1 MRHLTL
7 SLDALPALRD
17 ATRARTAGLTASAT
31 VAELAGVHALRLGVS
46 EDLLPVTE
54 SDVVELRRAARVLEL
69 RTPPSQALLKVAL
82 EARPDCVVLCSG
94 GREGV
99 GSALPIDLHG
109 ADLRGADSGLV
120 PWVRTVEEAGIPVI
134 ALVQPRLD
142 GVKAAHGLGVA
153 GVEFYT
159 GAIVDLPGAERR
171 RELEALGDAVRL
183 ASKLRLEIG
192 VSGGLG
198 FHSVT
203 EVLEAAPAA
212 HRVVAG
218 REILS
223 RAVLVGL
230 DRSLRDFQDLIG

>member
-1 MRHLTL
+1 MRRLTL
-7 SLDALPALRD
+7 ALDALPALRD
-17 ATRARTAGLTASAT
+17 ATRAPGAGLAAAAT
-31 VAELAGVHALRLGVS
+31 VAELAGVHALRLGIS
-46 EDLLPVTE
+46 DELSPVTE

-69 RTPPSQALLKVAL
+69 RMPPSQGLQKVAL

-94 GREGV
+94 GAEGV
-99 GSALPIDLHG
+99 GSAQPFDV
-109 ADLRGADSGLV
+109 RGAGTGLT
-120 PWVRTVEEAGIPVI
+120 PWLRSLEEAGIPVV
-134 ALVQPRLD
+134 ALVPPGLD

-159 GAIVDLPGAERR
+159 GSTIDLPAAERR
-171 RELEALGDAVRL
+171 AQLDSLGDSVRL

-192 VSGGLG
+192 VGGGLG

-212 HRVVAG
+212 DRVVAG
-218 REILS
+218 RELLS

-230 DRSLRDFQDLIG
+230 DRSLRDFEALIG